1 MMRTYRDLHP
11 TFPDPRTWTLPWILR
26 ERARTYGDRPF
37 LEVPFQGRAYTYAE
51 TLQASETIAAG
62 LLRDGMVPG
71 DRLVIMAANCAEYV
85 LAWFGSACAGIV
97 EVPMNTAY
105 RASFLEHQVRTTA
118 PRGVVLEPEYVE
130 HFLDGNDAYAT
141 IELFYVLGQGAE
153 TEAALRAIAA
163 AGRTAIPFD
172 RLLEAGDPV
181 ELPHVSEMSL
191 SAIFFTSGTTGL
203 SKGVMM
209 SHAQLAFFADQG
221 VSLTRLTEDDCYMSV
236 GPLFHGNAQFLA
248 VYPALIAGARVIV
261 QKRFSATRWLD
272 QIRAGGVTVTN
283 LVGVM
288 LDFIWNQ
295 PRTEHDADNVLR
307 CCYAVPAAT
316 AILPGFAERFGV
328 EAFVESFGSTEASL
342 VVMTPYGEERPAGAA
357 GLLVDEWFEVRVV
370 DPETDRDVEPGQ
382 TGELITRA
390 KQPWTMFS
398 GYYGMPER
406 TLEAFRNLWFHT
418 GDAVRYDEDGWF
430 YFVDRL
436 KDAIRR
442 RGENISSYELEQ
454 AIMAHP
460 RIEEVAAVA
469 TPAAAGGEDDVAIF
483 VVPLAGETIS
493 VDEVRAWCDER
504 LPAFAVPQIIELID
518 ELPYTPS
525 GKVRK
530 VVLRERLASPA

>member
-1 MMRTYRDLHP
+1 MRRYRELTP
-11 TFPDPRTWTLPWILR
+11 TFPDPADWTLPKILR
-26 ERARTYGDRPF
+26 ERAQTHADRSF
-37 LEVPFQGRAYTYAE
+37 LEVPFQDVAHSFAE
-51 TLQASETIAAG
+51 TLEISERIAANLVGDG
-62 LLRDGMVPG
+62 LHHG
-71 DRLVIMAANCAEYV
+71 DRLVIMASNCVEYV

-105 RASFLEHQVRTTA
+105 KGSFLEHQVRTTA
-118 PRGVVLEPEYVE
+118 PRAVVAEPEFVA
-130 HFLDGNDAYAT
+130 HFLDGNDAYRT
-141 IELFYVLGQGAE
+141 VEIVYVLGEGAE
-153 TEAALRAIAA
+153 TEAALEAVAGAGLRAFSFSHLTDPAP
-163 AGRTAIPFD
+163 AG
-172 RLLEAGDPV
+172 
-181 ELPHVSEMSL
+181 ELPEVSERDL

-209 SHAQLAFFADQG
+209 SHAQLAFFADQD
-221 VSLTRLTEDDCYMSV
+221 VSLCRLTSEDCYMSV

-248 VYPALIAGARVIV
+248 VYPALIAGCRVIV

-272 QIRAGGVTVTN
+272 QIRSGGVTVTN

-288 LDFIWNQ
+288 MDFVFNQ
-295 PRTEHDADNVLR
+295 PPTEYDGDNRLR
-307 CCYAVPAAT
+307 CCYSVPTAT
-316 AILPGFAERFGV
+316 SILPAFRERFGV

-342 VVMTPYGEERPAGAA
+342 VVMAPYAEARPAGAA

-370 DPETDRDVEPGQ
+370 DPETDRDVESGQ

-390 KQPWTMFS
+390 RQPWTMFS
-398 GYYGMPER
+398 GYYGMPEK

-418 GDAVRYDEDGWF
+418 GDAVRCDDDGWY

-442 RGENISSYELEQ
+442 RGENISSYEVEQ
-454 AIMAHP
+454 AVMEHP

-469 TPAAAGGEDDVAIF
+469 APSGVEGGEDEIAIF
-483 VVPLAGETIS
+483 VVAVEGETLTEA
-493 VDEVRAWCDER
+493 EVRSWCEER
-504 LPAFAVPQIIELID
+504 LPAFAEPKIVQLID

-530 VVLRERLASPA
+530 VALRELLATA